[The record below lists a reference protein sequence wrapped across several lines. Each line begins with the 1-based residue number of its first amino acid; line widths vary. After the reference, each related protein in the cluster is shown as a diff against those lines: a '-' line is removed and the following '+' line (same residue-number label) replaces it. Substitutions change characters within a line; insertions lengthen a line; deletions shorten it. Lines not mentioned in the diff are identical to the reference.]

1 MWIQVGRVRA
11 RMVKEL
17 KFNFLQNL
25 SDILALS
32 FWWNKTIHPQ
42 EMGFF
47 KNKTTQLHSL
57 GWVTIED
64 VWVVANGRF
73 ASIEKMGDK
82 FVLFLEEEFTYG
94 KIVAKLKEMWGNQLK
109 S

>member
-1 MWIQVGRVRA
+1 
-11 RMVKEL
+11 
-17 KFNFLQNL
+17 
-25 SDILALS
+25 
-32 FWWNKTIHPQ
+32 
-42 EMGFF
+42 
-47 KNKTTQLHSL
+47 
-57 GWVTIED
+57 
-64 VWVVANGRF
+64 VVANGRF